1 MRILLVE
8 DDDSLAQA
16 VATVLS
22 KQNYVVDVV
31 ADGEAGWEL
40 VSVCNYDLIL
50 LDVILPKLDGISFCR
65 QLRREGYQ
73 MPILL
78 LTAKDSR
85 TDKVMGLDAGADD
98 YVVKPF
104 DFQELSARI
113 RALGRRGGSPLPP
126 VLEWGDL
133 RLDPSSCE
141 VTYAD
146 KALHVTAKEFSI
158 LELFLRNNQRTFSR
172 SAIVDHLWAA
182 DVDPPEDDTIKSHI
196 KSLRQKLKAA
206 GANYDFIETVYGLGY
221 RLNPNAQKQKSQISE
236 KESTPTQQE
245 IFLTAIAKAREDFKA
260 KVSSRLTVLEQ
271 ASNAL
276 KEGALNSQLR
286 LHAQQEAHK
295 LTGSLGSFGF
305 ARGSVLAEKIESIL
319 QGKTAINQSS
329 LSQSFHELVKEL
341 RQELEKTATDEE
353 IFTEQQQN
361 VLLIVSEDQQ
371 IVEPLV
377 KEATIQ
383 GIHVDV
389 AINTTNARRVIESS
403 SPDVVLVEINFSD
416 HTQNSLQLLK
426 QLASRTPPIPA
437 LVFTDGNN
445 FSDRLEVVR
454 SGGHGFLHKSMSAK
468 QILELVT
475 QALQPIG
482 TTETKIMV
490 VDDDPQVL
498 SVIQNLL
505 EPWGMK
511 LATLENPHRFW
522 DILTAF
528 SPDLLILD
536 LKMPD
541 VNGIELC
548 RMVRND
554 PYWRKLPVLFITD
567 HDEANV
573 VDRIFAAGADDWINK
588 PIMGSKL
595 ITRIFNRLER
605 IQSIKR
611 FYTKISF

>member
-22 KQNYVVDVV
+22 KQNYVVDVA

-40 VSVCNYDLIL
+40 VTVCNYDLIL
-50 LDVILPKLDGISFCR
+50 LDVILPKLDGISLCR
-65 QLRREGYQ
+65 ELRREGYQ

-113 RALGRRGGSPLPP
+113 RALGRRGASPLPP
-126 VLEWGDL
+126 VLEWGNL

-146 KALHVTAKEFSI
+146 KTLHVTAKEFSI

-206 GANYDFIETVYGLGY
+206 GATYDFIETVYGLGY
-221 RLNPNAQKQKSQISE
+221 RLKPNPQKQKSQVSE
-236 KESTPTQQE
+236 KESNPTQQE
-245 IFLTAIAKAREDFKA
+245 IFLAAVAKAREDFKA
-260 KVSSRLTVLEQ
+260 KVGSRLTVLEQ

-276 KEGALNSQLR
+276 KEGLLNSQLR
-286 LHAQQEAHK
+286 LHAEQEAHK
-295 LTGSLGSFGF
+295 LAGSLGSFGF
-305 ARGSVLAEKIESIL
+305 ARGSVLAAKIESIL
-319 QGKTAINQSS
+319 QGKTPINQSF
-329 LSQSFHELVKEL
+329 LSQPFYELVKEL

-353 IFTEQQQN
+353 IFSEQRQN
-361 VLLIVSEDQQ
+361 VLLIVSKDKQ
-371 IVEPLV
+371 IVEQLV
-377 KEATIQ
+377 KEATTA
-383 GIHVDV
+383 GMHVDIV
-389 AINTTNARRVIESS
+389 INTADAKSAIESS
-403 SPDVVLVEINFSD
+403 SPDVVLVEVNFSD
-416 HTQNSLQLLK
+416 HTQDNLQLLTE
-426 QLASRTPPIPA
+426 LANRTPPIPA

-445 FSDRLEVVR
+445 FSDRLEVAR
-454 SGGHGFLHKSMSAK
+454 AGGRGFLHKSMSAK

-482 TTETKIMV
+482 TTEAKIMV
-490 VDDDPQVL
+490 VDDDPRVL
-498 SVIQNLL
+498 SVIRNLL

-511 LATLENPHRFW
+511 LATLEDPHRFW
-522 DILTAF
+522 DVLAAF

-554 PYWRKLPVLFITD
+554 PFWRELPVLFITA
-567 HDEANV
+567 HAKANT
-573 VDRIFAAGADDWINK
+573 VDRIFAAGADDWISK

-611 FYTKISF
+611 FYTKISL